1 MRLCGLLAVVSAI
14 SLWWIGGSLKSAP
27 EGTKPLE
34 SLDLSLMKG
43 SWFEVARLDNDV
55 ESGFG
60 QTILNVEKV
69 SEDHL
74 KITFADLKKK
84 LKWESVGYFDPKTKV
99 GSFFVPCFWFVGC
112 GYHIIEMDMITMSWV
127 MVAGHDF
134 DQLWILSRAP
144 ALPKA
149 ILNQI
154 IRDAEDL
161 GFDTESLVVNNL
173 LPPDEPSKPSK
184 SNSSP
189 DGFESS
195 SFPKVPIPETPA
207 NEPPTPLYLPAIP
220 SKVPAVP
227 KDIPAIPRD
236 IPQFGKEGTTYVP
249 EVMPSLTTDTPKK

>member
-1 MRLCGLLAVVSAI
+1 
-14 SLWWIGGSLKSAP
+14 
-27 EGTKPLE
+27 
-34 SLDLSLMKG
+34 MKG

-207 NEPPTPLYLPAIP
+207 NEPPTPVYLPAIP
-220 SKVPAVP
+220 SEIPPVP
-227 KDIPAIPRD
+227 KDIPATPRD